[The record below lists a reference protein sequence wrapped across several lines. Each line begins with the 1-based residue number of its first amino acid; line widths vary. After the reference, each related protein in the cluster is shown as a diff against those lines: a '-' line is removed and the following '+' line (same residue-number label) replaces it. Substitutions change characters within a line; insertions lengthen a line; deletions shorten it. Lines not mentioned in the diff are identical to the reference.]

1 MDSSD
6 SSNSESV
13 APRESNSA
21 SNEGCQNKTRSGRM
35 DNGKLDKP
43 EQLSNSAKYFRI
55 RDRKSLNIEYID
67 ADNESELF
75 ERLAQDF
82 SIKEYEHLFI
92 KNLSRYQIL
101 ELDNLPDIK
110 SQLNN
115 KEKTIANY
123 LQKVLVNDPLKTG
136 VKETL
141 TDSFVNYLLSKLEFN
156 DYPFLLNLQEEYGFV
171 IGRKKVTAKIEFTI
185 ERDNSVFCLDEGKH
199 LHGITATSEYG
210 ECQIAAEILSCAYSN
225 FEGARSHTKEMDQT
239 IFAVRVIGSRFTF
252 YKAFIKAE
260 YLRSL
265 PYGFPPNNLGVKILR
280 LPSIQQSEYGYDY
293 ADEKVRP
300 LIIEFF
306 LRLRETISR

>member
-6 SSNSESV
+6 SSYSGPVVRSG
-13 APRESNSA
+13 SA
-21 SNEGCQNKTRSGRM
+21 SNENYQSRTRSGHV
-35 DNGKLDKP
+35 DNGKLDRP
-43 EQLSNSAKYFRI
+43 EHLANSAKYFRI

-67 ADNESELF
+67 ADNELELF

-82 SIKEYEHLFI
+82 PIKEYEHLFI
-92 KNLSRYQIL
+92 NNLSRYQIL

-136 VKETL
+136 IKETL
-141 TDSFVNYLLSKLEFN
+141 TDSFVNYLLSKLEFS
-156 DYPFLLNLQEEYGFV
+156 DYPFLLNLQEEYEFI
-171 IGRKKVTAKIEFTI
+171 IGRKKVTAKIEFTV
-185 ERDNSVFCLDEGKH
+185 ERNNSVFCLDEDKH

-210 ECQIAAEILSCAYSN
+210 ECQIAAEILACAYSN
-225 FEGARSHTKEMDQT
+225 FEGAKSHTKEMDQT

-252 YKAFIKAE
+252 YKAYVKAE

-265 PYGFPPNNLGVKILR
+265 PYGFPPDNLVTKVLR
-280 LPSIQQSEYGYDY
+280 FPSKQQSEYGYDY
-293 ADEKVRP
+293 ADERVRP